1 MMKKFPV
8 AWMTLIL
15 AILGSGD
22 AVALYTEVL
31 SKEQAA
37 WVTTI
42 VTLAT
47 LVLGK
52 LTHSAVTPLADP
64 KDSSGRRLVPS
75 VRRDPMD
82 LSK

>member
-1 MMKKFPV
+1 MIKKFPV

-31 SKEQAA
+31 NKEQAA

-52 LTHSAVTPLADP
+52 LTHGAVTPLADP
-64 KDSSGRRLVPS
+64 KANDGTPLVP
-75 VRRDPMD
+75 VGEPGTKVYR
-82 LSK
+82 